1 MEIPKPEAPYPK
13 RLTWV
18 RRASPKVDASCR
30 LGGWRERGAAAA
42 AAAGAAGATAGAG
55 AGTRRTA

>member
-1 MEIPKPEAPYPK
+1 MLEIPKPTRSAS
-13 RLTWV
+13 LAV

-30 LGGWRERGAAAA
+30 LDGWRERGAAAA

>member
-1 MEIPKPEAPYPK
+1 MEIPKPEA
-13 RLTWV
+13 RASLAV

-30 LGGWRERGAAAA
+30 LGGWRERRAAAA